1 VEEPAKS
8 LPDLLKLPINGQPS
22 PGEIEP
28 VLAALRSEQEIV
40 EHCSNKNMK
49 PRAVAVAK
57 AVFRSF
63 AQPKEIYANVW
74 RGSDFYQTEGTT
86 ERRLLE
92 AHEFIVNEGHING
105 ARYRINALV
114 FACVYH
120 ARVQEL
126 GPTAKRETIILEKLA
141 KESGKP
147 RSHITTALKR
157 GRWYG
162 AWVSKLG
169 LGAILALGE
178 SFA

>member
-8 LPDLLKLPINGQPS
+8 LPDLLKLPVNGQTP

-40 EHCSNKNMK
+40 EHCKGMK
-49 PRAVAVAK
+49 PRVVAVAK

-74 RGSDFYQTEGTT
+74 RGLDFYQTEGTI

-92 AHEFIVNEGHING
+92 AHEFFVKEGLLNG

-126 GPTAKRETIILEKLA
+126 GPIAKRETIILENLA
-141 KESGKP
+141 KESGKL
-147 RSHITTALKR
+147 RSQITTALKR

-169 LGAILALGE
+169 LGAILTLGE